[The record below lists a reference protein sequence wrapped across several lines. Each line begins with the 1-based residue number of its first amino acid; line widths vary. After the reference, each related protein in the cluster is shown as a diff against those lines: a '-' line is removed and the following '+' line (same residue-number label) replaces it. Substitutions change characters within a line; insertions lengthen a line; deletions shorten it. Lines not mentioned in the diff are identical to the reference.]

1 MCTHNPLQTVSTF
14 SFVFFFTG
22 GIIFTIRFDC
32 FSWTRRIG
40 KRVCYY
46 KRIEYCIRFKFDL
59 MIFTLSMNY
68 LIFFGFVTDNNNRTS
83 TQFWYVHR
91 CTFTVQTTSYC
102 HPNNR
107 EQQRSPVMLHTSSIF
122 YIYDYSF
129 SFLSGFS
136 ARITNFS
143 NPSQFLSSLSC
154 YYYYY
159 YYYRS
164 LSVVSFRARHKR
176 AMLRP
181 HVGIASE

>member
-1 MCTHNPLQTVSTF
+1 MAKKSQSIHERYFSRKEVNNTVHTQPTTNSLCF
-14 SFVFFFTG
+14 FVRFLIQGLNSMMMEFFRFN
-22 GIIFTIRFDC
+22 TIRFDC
-32 FSWTRRIG
+32 FSWTRRLG

-129 SFLSGFS
+129 FFFPGF
-136 ARITNFS
+136 
-143 NPSQFLSSLSC
+143 QL
-154 YYYYY
+154 
-159 YYYRS
+159 
-164 LSVVSFRARHKR
+164 
-176 AMLRP
+176 
-181 HVGIASE
+181 E